1 MKVRRWRTIYHGK
14 SHQKKAGVA
23 IFISDKLDFKI
34 KTVKRDGAGIIKG
47 LIHQEDPTIVNTLCS
62 KHGKPKYI
70 KQLIT
75 NIKNIIDN
83 NNNNNNNRGLQHLT
97 YSNGQII

>member
-1 MKVRRWRTIYHGK
+1 ME
-14 SHQKKAGVA
+14 Q
-23 IFISDKLDFKI
+23 
-34 KTVKRDGAGIIKG
+34 GIIKG

-75 NIKNIIDN
+75 NLKNII
-83 NNNNNNNRGLQHLT
+83 NNNNNRGLQHLT